1 MCGHKRQKGLLV
13 LLPFILVAAE
23 RPSISAAPG
32 LEGLQQRAELRLGQ
46 VGLDSPALVTLG
58 SVPDARALV
67 SDEEVAALTTD
78 SFLLRAR
85 NESGRMLVVC
95 AGRTRRAVGFAF
107 YEFLQRLGFGFLHPL
122 KPVVPKAATLRSLH
136 VDVHET
142 PRWSFRGTHYHTQHP
157 LELTNF
163 LNGYDALG
171 NTDNRERW
179 REAWAA
185 WEDFLEWMLAQ
196 KQNYLE
202 WMLLADRAS
211 DKVDFETSAERRDR
225 LQLVVDAAHGLGL
238 EVGVDVPL
246 TLKQQHALNLLPRPS
261 RDREE
266 NAAQVRE
273 RVRWLLSCGFDHLG
287 TELGSTEFT
296 RGLDAVELTRL
307 LNVTQEA
314 LGSSRLLVK
323 NHCSTKQHAEGFQD
337 PRPGKQGEPLNF
349 NYLNYFADAK
359 IVSMPHTVQAYSL
372 TDPAP
377 TYGNANFSDL
387 REWTAFLLQQ
397 GRPVVFYPETAYWV
411 NYDISVPLFLA
422 PLYASDRLEDA
433 DTLDAMPAAAPL
445 LGQLNF
451 ESGWQWGYWL
461 ANSVQALVAWR
472 RPTAG
477 LGGAFSQLF
486 RFLPT
491 ATRQALTELL
501 LDFAAAQRQLL
512 VEGRRADGTRTQPAP
527 GAGPGS
533 ATGIAYLQGSEG
545 LSDLASLAARY
556 LGEGAPQPDRL
567 HLQELWRETP
577 PASVRLLHLLGE
589 GVTAAG
595 FSGGAALRRARRAWF
610 QEELWPLLRES
621 NATFSALAA
630 RFAALAI
637 ALPASPSHRE
647 VLQDL
652 ADSAQLLAL
661 RCSQVLTLYEYV
673 ALCAPGECL
682 GRLAA
687 GRAAIRSAQVLVS
700 ARAEHFG
707 LKSLG
712 EHGKGLVLE
721 WSRAVPTAYSY
732 GYLWAAQTL
741 FYWRRD
747 QAIVEFEISDP
758 CFGAIN
764 DPLELGLSGGGGP
777 WARWAQSLAQTASPP
792 YPPQDP
798 ARATKRTPRSLSCS
812 DAAACPRQRRSET
825 KGTPSKRR
833 RLSKARRADDA
844 TWASC
849 CPARSFSSLLRR
861 SFEVCDLPC
870 TEMHVHVQTAE
881 TRPRHHSLQ
890 A

>member
-23 RPSISAAPG
+23 RPTISAAPG

-46 VGLDSPALVTLG
+46 VGLDSPAVVTLG
-58 SVPDARALV
+58 SVPDARTLV
-67 SDEEVAALTTD
+67 SDAEVAALTTD

-122 KPVVPKAATLRSLH
+122 KPVIPKAATLRAFHL
-136 VDVHET
+136 DVHET

-171 NTDNRERW
+171 STDDRERW

-211 DKVDFETSAERRDR
+211 DKVGFETSAERRDR
-225 LQLVVDAAHGLGL
+225 LQLVVEAAHGLGL

-266 NAAQVRE
+266 NEAQVRE

-296 RGLDAVELTRL
+296 RGLDALELTRL

-323 NHCSTKQHAEGFQD
+323 NHCSTQQHAEGFQD
-337 PRPGKQGEPLNF
+337 PRPGKQGEALNF

-445 LGQLNF
+445 LGQMNF

-472 RPTAG
+472 RPRAG
-477 LGGAFSQLF
+477 LTGAFRQLF

-512 VEGRRADGTRTQPAP
+512 VEGRRGDGTRTQPAP

-567 HLQELWRETP
+567 HFQELWRETP
-577 PASVRLLHLLGE
+577 PASVRLLRLLGE
-589 GVTAAG
+589 GIAAAWP
-595 FSGGAALRRARRAWF
+595 FSGGALRSARRAWF

-630 RFAALAI
+630 RFAALV

-687 GRAAIRSAQVLVS
+687 GRAAIRCWSLPGPSALASSRWVSMERGWCWSGRGRCRLPTRTDTSGQRRPCSTGVGIRPSWSSRSPTRALVRS
-700 ARAEHFG
+700 TIHWSWVSPVAEG
-707 LKSLG
+707 RGRGGRSLWHRLRSPTDSG
-712 EHGKGLVLE
+712 TQSYPRVWVLE
-721 WSRAVPTAYSY
+721 R
-732 GYLWAAQTL
+732 
-741 FYWRRD
+741 
-747 QAIVEFEISDP
+747 
-758 CFGAIN
+758 
-764 DPLELGLSGGGGP
+764 
-777 WARWAQSLAQTASPP
+777 SPP

-798 ARATKRTPRSLSCS
+798 AWATKRTPRSLSCS
-812 DAAACPRQRRSET
+812 DAAARGAC
-825 KGTPSKRR
+825 G
-833 RLSKARRADDA
+833 A
-844 TWASC
+844 
-849 CPARSFSSLLRR
+849 
-861 SFEVCDLPC
+861 
-870 TEMHVHVQTAE
+870 
-881 TRPRHHSLQ
+881 
-890 A
+890 

>member
-1 MCGHKRQKGLLV
+1 MFGLRRQQGLLV
-13 LLPFILVAAE
+13 LAPFILVAAE
-23 RPSISAAPG
+23 RPTISAAPG
-32 LEGLQQRAELRLGQ
+32 LEGLQRRAGLRLEQ
-46 VGLDSPALVTLG
+46 VGLESPAVVTLG
-58 SVPDARALV
+58 SVPEARALV
-67 SDEEVAALTTD
+67 SDTELADLTPD

-85 NESGRMLVVC
+85 NESGRILVVC

-122 KPVVPKAATLRSLH
+122 KPVIPKAARLTGRSLPM
-136 VDVHET
+136 DVHET

-171 NTDNRERW
+171 NTDDRERW

-196 KQNYLE
+196 KQNYVE

-211 DKVDFETSAERRDR
+211 DKADKDFETSAERRDR
-225 LQLVVDAAHGLGL
+225 LRLLVDAAHGLGL

-246 TLKQQHALNLLPRPS
+246 TLRQQHALNLLPRPS

-266 NAAQVRE
+266 NAAQVRD

-296 RGLDAVELTRL
+296 RGLEAVELTRL

-323 NHCSTKQHAEGFQD
+323 NHCSTQQHAEGFKD
-337 PRPGKQGEPLNF
+337 PRPEKQGEPLNF
-349 NYLNYFADAK
+349 NYLNYFADPK

-387 REWTAFLLQQ
+387 REWTAFLLRK

-422 PLYASDRLEDA
+422 PIYASDRLEDA
-433 DTLDAMPAAAPL
+433 ETLDAMPAAAPL

-461 ANSVQALVAWR
+461 ANSLQALVAWR
-472 RPTAG
+472 RPAG
-477 LGGAFSQLF
+477 LGGAFNQLF
-486 RFLPT
+486 RFLPSK
-491 ATRQALTELL
+491 TRRGLTELL
-501 LDFAAAQRQLL
+501 LDFAAAQRRLL

-567 HLQELWRETP
+567 HFQELWRETP
-577 PASVRLLHLLGE
+577 PASVRLLRLLGE
-589 GVTAAG
+589 GLAA
-595 FSGGAALRRARRAWF
+595 AAFNGSLRRARRAWF
-610 QEELWPLLRES
+610 QEELWPLLRET

-630 RFAALAI
+630 RFAAL
-637 ALPASPSHRE
+637 PAPRLPSHRE
-647 VLQDL
+647 VVQDL

-661 RCSQVLTLYEYV
+661 RCSQVLTLYEYA

-707 LKSLG
+707 LESLG

-721 WSRAVPTAYSY
+721 WSRPVPTAYSY
-732 GYLWAAQTL
+732 GYLWAAQSL

-777 WARWAQSLAQTASPP
+777 WARWAHSLAQTAFSNRLWHAELSSCLGPREEP
-792 YPPQDP
+792 SIPSTGSGQDYE
-798 ARATKRTPRSLSCS
+798 
-812 DAAACPRQRRSET
+812 DAEEPVV
-825 KGTPSKRR
+825 
-833 RLSKARRADDA
+833 L
-844 TWASC
+844 
-849 CPARSFSSLLRR
+849 
-861 SFEVCDLPC
+861 
-870 TEMHVHVQTAE
+870 
-881 TRPRHHSLQ
+881 
-890 A
+890 